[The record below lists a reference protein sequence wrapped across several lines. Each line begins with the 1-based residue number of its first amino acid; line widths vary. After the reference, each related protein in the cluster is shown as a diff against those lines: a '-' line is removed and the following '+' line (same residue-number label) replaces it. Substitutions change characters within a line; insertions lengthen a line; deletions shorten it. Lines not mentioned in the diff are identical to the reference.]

1 MELQKVYAVY
11 FSPTGTTEKTTIA
24 AAKGTGLPGAR
35 IDLTPWKSRLNY
47 ARVFNNNEVVV
58 VGMPVYG
65 GRLPGQ
71 DRQFLYLPQRERDA
85 GPSSWWYT
93 ATATTKTP

>member
-35 IDLTPWKSRLNY
+35 
-47 ARVFNNNEVVV
+47 V
-58 VGMPVYG
+58 
-65 GRLPGQ
+65 
-71 DRQFLYLPQRERDA
+71 
-85 GPSSWWYT
+85 
-93 ATATTKTP
+93 